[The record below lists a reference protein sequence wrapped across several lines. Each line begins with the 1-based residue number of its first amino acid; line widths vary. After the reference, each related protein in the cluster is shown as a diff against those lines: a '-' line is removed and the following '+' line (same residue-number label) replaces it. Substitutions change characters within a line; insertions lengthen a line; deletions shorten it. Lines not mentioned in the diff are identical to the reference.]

1 MFSYYRLEE
10 IGQKT
15 GMSIDQILR
24 LGCSGTIIFSI
35 LDHQLKNYEE
45 KDEVTDQD
53 GELAIRT
60 RVNEEVLRIGVSNP
74 TLRLS
79 YISQEDVINI
89 VTNEAPNR
97 KTLVRT
103 TYQTRELD
111 PKKGTWQANNP
122 KKLAVSDLVISD
134 QEWEIFSNGKGKK
147 IKNYLPLALPEKVT
161 IPWLF
166 KNVSYDFWLLVV
178 SWSIT
183 LFSAGLYFSGT
194 NAYKALT
201 SLFQSSAP

>member
-35 LDHQLKNYEE
+35 VDHQPKNYEE
-45 KDEVTDQD
+45 KDKITDQD

-60 RVNEEVLRIGVSNP
+60 RVNEEVLRIGTSNP

-79 YISQEDVINI
+79 YISPEDVINI

-97 KTLVRT
+97 KTLVRA

-122 KKLAVSDLVISD
+122 KKLGISDLVISN

-147 IKNYLPLALPEKVT
+147 IKNYLPLAIPETVT
-161 IPWLF
+161 ILWLL

-178 SWSIT
+178 SWSIA

-201 SLFQSSAP
+201 TLFVSSAP